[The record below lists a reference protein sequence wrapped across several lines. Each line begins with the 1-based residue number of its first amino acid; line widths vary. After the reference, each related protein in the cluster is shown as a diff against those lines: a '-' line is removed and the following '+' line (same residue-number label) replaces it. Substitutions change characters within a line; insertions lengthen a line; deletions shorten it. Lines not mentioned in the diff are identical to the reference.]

1 MFETM
6 TGTKE
11 LTGLEMTRTKTLE
24 RSQHSAIES
33 PSWLMIPAF
42 TLNKSSRV
50 MPGFLGTTAGI
61 QSIEAVIQTVL
72 NAACGGVAGHGDRS
86 IYMRQVSGDTVDC
99 LLVDIV

>member
-1 MFETM
+1 MLETI

-50 MPGFLGTTAGI
+50 MPGFLGTPAGMTT
-61 QSIEAVIQTVL
+61 IEALCKQFSMPPAGEWLDTEM
-72 NAACGGVAGHGDRS
+72 GVS
-86 IYMRQVSGDTVDC
+86 I
-99 LLVDIV
+99 